1 MLALPR
7 DDTERAAFASMLL
20 SARDGTVEPESA
32 GRRWSVVVQQAAS
45 FVAQAGRRGRRRSD
59 LLELADDVWPGGRNA
74 VREICGQLLETG
86 HLEEKR
92 ERIFLGEPWADVFEA
107 GERGMHGN
115 LGSPTGGVPVVDSS
129 TGETI
134 AHVSQ
139 APETEK
145 GIALGG
151 QMWNA
156 RFANGEVWLTAR
168 AGGRRQ
174 GEFRYAARRGPRGAE
189 YAAHVR
195 RGLGFDERDAPIALI
210 EENPVW
216 LHFGGGAYEAV
227 LASLLPSVRKLAGM
241 SGLAMAG
248 HPGAEDPKRA
258 AGGEN
263 ALSDLVEELYED
275 LEFFLETGPFQRF
288 LPKPCRKRVTV
299 DLFDAPRFRRW
310 LASRRV
316 WELGASD
323 RRLGAVLAAFGGGKS
338 GKNMH
343 SIS

>member
-1 MLALPR
+1 M
-7 DDTERAAFASMLL
+7 ERAAFASMLL
-20 SARDGTVEPESA
+20 SARDGNVESESA

-59 LLELADDVWPGGRNA
+59 LLELADDVWPGGRKT
-74 VREICGQLLETG
+74 VGEICDELLESG
-86 HLEEKR
+86 HLEENR
-92 ERIFLGEPWADVFEA
+92 ERIFLGEPWANAFEA

-115 LGSPTGGVPVVDSS
+115 LGSPTGGIPVVDSS

-151 QMWNA
+151 QTWNA

-168 AGGRRQ
+168 VRGQQRGQ
-174 GEFRYAARRGPRGAE
+174 FRYAARRGPLGAE

-195 RGLGFDERDAPIALI
+195 RGLGFDERDAPVALI

-227 LASLLPSVRKLAGM
+227 LASLLPSVRKFAGM
-241 SGLAMAG
+241 NGLAMAG
-248 HPGAEDPKRA
+248 HPEAPRRAAKARCATCWKSCTGILNSFWKPAPFNDFFRNRA
-258 AGGEN
+258 AGARPWICSMRRDSGVGWQADGFGN
-263 ALSDLVEELYED
+263 SAQA
-275 LEFFLETGPFQRF
+275 TG
-288 LPKPCRKRVTV
+288 
-299 DLFDAPRFRRW
+299 
-310 LASRRV
+310 
-316 WELGASD
+316 
-323 RRLGAVLAAFGGGKS
+323 S
-338 GKNMH
+338 GRPH
-343 SIS
+343 